1 LLGDCGGG
9 VVCDGDGASGGSEL
23 LDGFTDRFAGAG
35 FEVVVAAEF

>member
-1 LLGDCGGG
+1 LGGAWFWE
-9 VVCDGDGASGGSEL
+9 GDGVADGLEL